1 MQDWKDISVDWKDI
15 SCRVP
20 GGLVPS
26 TCMTAYNLTTFCN
39 QMYRASGAFFWHP
52 QTPEV
57 HVEHIHSGKALKHT
71 IKFNESLKSCH
82 GDLGLCVSVSVSIYL
97 SVILFISLSLSL
109 SLSLS
114 PLFHFLS
121 LCLPTQTSSKAY
133 FKSQH
138 LGGGGKSI
146 LGCRLDTIS
155 IYRKTLS

>member
-39 QMYRASGAFFWHP
+39 QMCMASGAFFWHP

-57 HVEHIHSGKALKHT
+57 HAEHIHSGKALKHN

-97 SVILFISLSLSL
+97 SVILFISLSLYL
-109 SLSLS
+109 YLS
-114 PLFHFLS
+114 PLSFTFS
-121 LCLPTQTSSKAY
+121 LFVSLLRLQVKHTSNP
-133 FKSQH
+133 
-138 LGGGGKSI
+138 SI
-146 LGCRLDTIS
+146 WEVEERVSWVGD
-155 IYRKTLS
+155 